1 MHYIGIIPARYASSR
16 FPGKPLA
23 EICGKPMIQRV
34 YEQASKVLDTVIVAT
49 DDQRIY
55 DCVKAFGGL
64 VYMTSAE
71 HRCGTDRI
79 CEAYQLYRESEIGY
93 RVSEIGNRISEIGD
107 EEIVVVNIQGDEP
120 FIQPEQIQ
128 AVIDCFPT
136 DIATLAK
143 PYTKEDDLQEL
154 LTPNIVKVVFSQQT
168 GEALYF
174 SRSVIPYLRG
184 VEQSEWLHKG
194 QYFGHIGLYAYR
206 ADVLMRI
213 TQLPPSPLEQAES
226 LEQLRWLENGLKI
239 KVAVS
244 NTKSIGIDTPEDLEQ
259 AIEYFQTINHI

>member
-1 MHYIGIIPARYASSR
+1 MKYIGIIPARYASTR

-23 EICGKPMIQRV
+23 EICGKTMIQRV

-55 DCVKAFGGL
+55 DCVKAFGGM
-64 VYMTSAE
+64 VYMTSTE

-79 CEAYQLYRESEIGY
+79 CEAYQLYRQS
-93 RVSEIGNRISEIGD
+93 VMGNEQWSMGD
-107 EEIVVVNIQGDEP
+107 KEIVVVNIQGDEP
-120 FIQPEQIQ
+120 FIHPEQIQ
-128 AVIDCFPT
+128 AVMNCFPT

-143 PYTKEDDLQEL
+143 PYTEHDCIEEL

-168 GEALYF
+168 GEAMYF

-184 VEQSEWLHKG
+184 VEQSEWISKG
-194 QYFGHIGLYAYR
+194 QYFSHIGLYAYR
-206 ADVLMRI
+206 ADVLLRI
-213 TQLPPSPLEQAES
+213 TQMPQTPLEKAES

-244 NTKSIGIDTPEDLEQ
+244 DTKSIGIDTPEDLQQ
-259 AIEYFQTINHI
+259 AIDYFKKLEK

>member
-1 MHYIGIIPARYASSR
+1 MQYIGIIPARYASSR

-23 EICGKPMIQRV
+23 EICGKPMVQRV
-34 YEQASKVLDTVIVAT
+34 YEQACKVLDTVIVAT
-49 DDQRIY
+49 DDERIY
-55 DCVKAFGGL
+55 DCVKAFGGR
-64 VYMTSAE
+64 VYMTSSE

-79 CEAYQLYRESEIGY
+79 CEAYQKYRASLLNSSLTVIPDHET
-93 RVSEIGNRISEIGD
+93 
-107 EEIVVVNIQGDEP
+107 VVVNIQGDEP
-120 FIQPEQIQ
+120 FIQPEQIR
-128 AVIDCFPT
+128 AVMDCFPT

-143 PYTKEDDLQEL
+143 PYTMDDDLQEL
-154 LTPNIVKVVFSQQT
+154 LTPNIVKVVFSEQT

-184 VEQSEWLHKG
+184 VEQHEWLRKG
-194 QYFGHIGLYAYR
+194 QYFSHIGLYAYR

-239 KVAVS
+239 KVAIS
-244 NTKSIGIDTPEDLEQ
+244 NTKSIGIDTPEDLQQ
-259 AIEYFQTINHI
+259 AIAYFQQVVKS

>member
-1 MHYIGIIPARYASSR
+1 MKYIGIIPARYASTR

-23 EICGKPMIQRV
+23 DLCGKPVVQHV
-34 YEQASKVLDTVIVAT
+34 YEQASKILDTVIVAT

-55 DCVKAFGGL
+55 NCVRGFGGL
-64 VYMTSAE
+64 VYMTSSE

-79 CEAYQLYRESEIGY
+79 CEAYQLYKQDAKNDDDTVI
-93 RVSEIGNRISEIGD
+93 
-107 EEIVVVNIQGDEP
+107 VNIQGDEP
-120 FIQPEQIQ
+120 FIQPSQIQ
-128 AVIDCFPT
+128 AVVECFPT

-143 PYTKEDDLQEL
+143 PYTEDDDLQEL
-154 LTPNIVKVVFSQQT
+154 LTPNIVKVVFSEHT

-184 VEQSEWLHKG
+184 VEQEEWLRQG
-194 QYFGHIGLYAYR
+194 RYFSHIGLYAYR

-213 TQLPPSPLEQAES
+213 TQLPPSSLEQAES

-244 NTKSIGIDTPEDLEQ
+244 NTKSIGIDTPEDLQQ
-259 AIEYFQTINHI
+259 AIAYFQQVVKS

>member
-1 MHYIGIIPARYASSR
+1 
-16 FPGKPLA
+16 
-23 EICGKPMIQRV
+23 
-34 YEQASKVLDTVIVAT
+34 
-49 DDQRIY
+49 
-55 DCVKAFGGL
+55 
-64 VYMTSAE
+64 MTSAE

-79 CEAYQLYRESEIGY
+79 CEAYQLYRESD
-93 RVSEIGNRISEIGD
+93 IGNRISD
-107 EEIVVVNIQGDEP
+107 NDIVVVNIQGDEP

-128 AVIDCFPT
+128 AVMDCFPT

-143 PYTKEDDLQEL
+143 PYTEQDDLQEL

-184 VEQSEWLHKG
+184 VEQSEWISKG
-194 QYFGHIGLYAYR
+194 QYFSHIGLYAYR
-206 ADVLMRI
+206 ADVLLRI
-213 TQLPPSPLEQAES
+213 TQMPQTPLEKAES

-244 NTKSIGIDTPEDLEQ
+244 NTKSIGIDTPEDLQQ
-259 AIEYFQTINHI
+259 AIEYLQHNNL

>member
-1 MHYIGIIPARYASSR
+1 MQYIGIIPARYASSR

-49 DDQRIY
+49 DDARIY
-55 DCVKAFGGL
+55 DCVKSFDGK
-64 VYMTSAE
+64 VYMTSSE

-79 CEAYQLYRESEIGY
+79 CEAYQLYRQGAIDSGQWAME
-93 RVSEIGNRISEIGD
+93 D
-107 EEIVVVNIQGDEP
+107 EDIVVVNIQCDEP
-120 FIQPEQIQ
+120 FIQPEQIK
-128 AVIDCFPT
+128 AVMDCFPT

-143 PYTKEDDLQEL
+143 PYTVNDDLQEL

-184 VEQSEWLHKG
+184 VEQSEWLRNG
-194 QYFGHIGLYAYR
+194 QYYSHIGLYAYR

-239 KVAVS
+239 KVAIS
-244 NTKSIGIDTPEDLEQ
+244 NTKSIGIDTPEDLQQ
-259 AIEYFQTINHI
+259 AIEYFQQVTK

>member
-1 MHYIGIIPARYASSR
+1 MQYIGIIPARYASSR

-23 EICGKPMIQRV
+23 DIGGMSMIQRV

-49 DDQRIY
+49 DDERIY
-55 DCVKAFGGL
+55 DCVRAFGGL

-79 CEAYQLYRESEIGY
+79 CEAYQLYRASGNGN
-93 RVSEIGNRISEIGD
+93 RVSDNGD
-107 EEIVVVNIQGDEP
+107 QDIVVVNIQGDEP

-128 AVIDCFPT
+128 AVMDCFPT

-143 PYTKEDDLQEL
+143 PYTEQDDLQEL

-184 VEQSEWLHKG
+184 VEQSEWLSKG
-194 QYFGHIGLYAYR
+194 QYFSHIGLYAYR
-206 ADVLMRI
+206 ADILLRI
-213 TQLPPSPLEQAES
+213 TQIPQTPLEKAES

-244 NTKSIGIDTPEDLEQ
+244 NTKSIGIDTPEDLQQ
-259 AIEYFQTINHI
+259 AIEYLQHNNL

>member
-1 MHYIGIIPARYASSR
+1 MQYIGIIPARYASSR

-55 DCVKAFGGL
+55 DCVEAFGGV
-64 VYMTSAE
+64 VYMTSPD

-79 CEAYQLYRESEIGY
+79 CEAYHLYRAS
-93 RVSEIGNRISEIGD
+93 SPDSLDND
-107 EEIVVVNIQGDEP
+107 TVVVNIQGDEP

-143 PYTKEDDLQEL
+143 PYTAEDNLQEL

-184 VEQSEWLHKG
+184 VEQGEWLNQG
-194 QYFGHIGLYAYR
+194 QFYSHIGLYAYR

-213 TQLPPSPLEQAES
+213 TQLPQSPLEQAES

-244 NTKSIGIDTPEDLEQ
+244 QTKSIGIDTPEDLQQ
-259 AIEYFQTINHI
+259 AIEYFQTITQ

>member
-1 MHYIGIIPARYASSR
+1 MKYIGIIPARYASSR

-55 DCVKAFGGL
+55 DCVKAFGGR
-64 VYMTSAE
+64 VYMTSTE

-79 CEAYQLYRESEIGY
+79 CEAYQLYRESD
-93 RVSEIGNRISEIGD
+93 IGNRISD
-107 EEIVVVNIQGDEP
+107 NDIVVVNIQGDEP
-120 FIQPEQIQ
+120 FIQPEQIK
-128 AVIDCFPT
+128 AVMDCFPT

-143 PYTKEDDLQEL
+143 PYTAEDDLQEL

-184 VEQSEWLHKG
+184 VEQGEWLNQG
-194 QYFGHIGLYAYR
+194 QFYSHIGLYAYR
-206 ADVLMRI
+206 ADVLQRI
-213 TQLPPSPLEQAES
+213 TQLPQSPLEQAES

-244 NTKSIGIDTPEDLEQ
+244 NTKSIGIDTPDDLLQ
-259 AIEYFQTINHI
+259 AIEFFKTQ

>member
-1 MHYIGIIPARYASSR
+1 MQYIGIIPARYASTR

-55 DCVKAFGGL
+55 DCVKSFGGV
-64 VYMTSAE
+64 VYMTSSE

-79 CEAYQLYRESEIGY
+79 CEAYQLHRREGD
-93 RVSEIGNRISEIGD
+93 GQLAMCD

-120 FIQPEQIQ
+120 FIQPEQIK
-128 AVIDCFPT
+128 AVMDCFPT

-143 PYTKEDDLQEL
+143 PYTAQDDLQDL

-174 SRSVIPYLRG
+174 SRSVIPHLRG
-184 VEQSEWLHKG
+184 VEQSEWLKQG
-194 QYFGHIGLYAYR
+194 QFYSHIGLYAYR
-206 ADVLMRI
+206 ADVLLRI
-213 TQLPPSPLEQAES
+213 TQMPQTPLEKAES

-244 NTKSIGIDTPEDLEQ
+244 DTKSIGIDTPEDLQQ
-259 AIEYFQTINHI
+259 AIDYFQQLNK

>member
-1 MHYIGIIPARYASSR
+1 MQFIGIIPARYASTR

-23 EICGKPMIQRV
+23 KIGGKPMIQHV
-34 YEQASKVLDTVIVAT
+34 YEQACKVLSTVIVAT

-55 DCVKAFGGL
+55 DCVQSFGGM
-64 VYMTSAE
+64 VYMTSSE

-79 CEAYQLYRESEIGY
+79 AEAFQLYYASHLANCSSSFNHE
-93 RVSEIGNRISEIGD
+93 D
-107 EEIVVVNIQGDEP
+107 IVVVNIQGDEP
-120 FIQPEQIQ
+120 FIQPQQIQ
-128 AVIDCFPT
+128 AVMDCFPT

-143 PYTKEDDLQEL
+143 LYTSDDDIQDL
-154 LTPNIVKVVFSQQT
+154 LTPNVVKVVLSKHT

-184 VEQSEWLHKG
+184 VEQSQWLQKG
-194 QYFGHIGLYAYR
+194 QFYSHIGLYAYR
-206 ADVLMRI
+206 ADVLLRI
-213 TQLPPSPLEQAES
+213 TQLPTTSLEETEN

-244 NTKSIGIDTPEDLEQ
+244 NTRSIGIDTPEDLQQ
-259 AIEYFQTINHI
+259 AIEYFENNNFSH

>member
-1 MHYIGIIPARYASSR
+1 MQYIGIIPARYASTR

-34 YEQASKVLDTVIVAT
+34 YEQASKVLDIVIVAT
-49 DDQRIY
+49 DDVRIY
-55 DCVKAFGGL
+55 DCVKAFGGV
-64 VYMTSAE
+64 VYMTSSE

-79 CEAYQLYRESEIGY
+79 CEAYRLYRESEM
-93 RVSEIGNRISEIGD
+93 GNQNLDSKD

-120 FIQPEQIQ
+120 FVQPEQIQ
-128 AVIDCFPT
+128 AVMDCFPT

-143 PYTKEDDLQEL
+143 PYTVHDDLLEL

-184 VEQSEWLHKG
+184 VEQSEWLSKG
-194 QYFGHIGLYAYR
+194 QFFSHIGLYAYR

-213 TQLPPSPLEQAES
+213 TQMPQTPLELTES

-244 NTKSIGIDTPEDLEQ
+244 ETKSIGIDTPEDLQQ
-259 AIEYFQTINHI
+259 AIEYFQNNTIPITQ